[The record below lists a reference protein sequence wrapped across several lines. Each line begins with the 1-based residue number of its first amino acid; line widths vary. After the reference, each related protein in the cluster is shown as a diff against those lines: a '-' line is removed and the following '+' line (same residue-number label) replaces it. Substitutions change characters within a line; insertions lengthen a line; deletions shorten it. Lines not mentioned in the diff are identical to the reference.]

1 MLIILSANLVM
12 IYYMKKNLVVK
23 LNQMSWYLFLIVTE
37 CELMYKSFAL
47 DEFQSLNFS
56 YRKFPA
62 L

>member
-1 MLIILSANLVM
+1 M
-12 IYYMKKNLVVK
+12 IYYMKKNLVFK